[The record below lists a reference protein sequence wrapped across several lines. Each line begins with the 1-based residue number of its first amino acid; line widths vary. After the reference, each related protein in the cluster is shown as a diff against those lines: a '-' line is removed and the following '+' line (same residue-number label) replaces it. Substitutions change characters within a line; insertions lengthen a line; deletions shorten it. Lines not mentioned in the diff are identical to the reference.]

1 MTGRQ
6 PTLIGSVQRALNLVD
21 AVGSSD
27 QPVPAKAL
35 ARITGQHLS
44 TTYHLLRTLV
54 HERYLR
60 REGGGY
66 VLGDRIVALAQPSTR
81 GLVVAKVRPLL
92 QALHDELR
100 AAAYLS
106 LYDGGEIQLV
116 DIADSPENPRVDL
129 WVGFQDA
136 AHACALGK
144 AVLGSLGAADRADYL
159 ARHDL
164 TELTRHTITDRGKL
178 LRELAGSSELAL
190 DRQEYSVGT
199 VCVAAPLVARDV
211 VGAVAVSVPARRL
224 DQVAARGDALTR
236 TARLAA
242 VALSN

>member
-66 VLGDRIVALAQPSTR
+66 MLGDRIMALAQLSAR
-81 GLVVAKVRPLL
+81 GLIVAKVRPLL
-92 QALHDELR
+92 QALHAELR

-106 LYDGGEIQLV
+106 LYDGGEIQLI
-116 DIADSPENPRVDL
+116 DIADSPEYPRADL

-144 AVLGSLGAADRADYL
+144 AVLGSLGDAEREDYL
-159 ARHDL
+159 ARHEL
-164 TELTRHTITDRGKL
+164 TDLTRHTITDRGNL
-178 LRELAGSSELAL
+178 MRELAASSQIAM

-199 VCVAAPLVARDV
+199 VCVAAPVVARDM

-224 DQVAARGDALTR
+224 AQVAARGDALTR

>member
-21 AVGSSD
+21 AVGSSV

-66 VLGDRIVALAQPSTR
+66 VLGDRIMALARPSTR
-81 GLVVAKVRPLL
+81 GLLVAKVRPVL
-92 QALHDELR
+92 QKLHDELR

-106 LYDGGEIQLV
+106 VYDDGEILLV
-116 DIADSPENPRVDL
+116 DIADSPENPRADL

-144 AVLGSLGAADRADYL
+144 AVLGSLSDADRKDYL
-159 ARHDL
+159 ARHELTDL
-164 TELTRHTITDRGKL
+164 TRNTITDRANL
-178 LRELAGSSELAL
+178 MRELAASSTLAM

-199 VCVAAPLVARDV
+199 VCVAAPVVAPNV

-224 DQVAARGDALTR
+224 TQVAGRGDALTR
-236 TARLAA
+236 AARLAA

>member
-66 VLGDRIVALAQPSTR
+66 MLGDRIMALAQLSAR
-81 GLVVAKVRPLL
+81 GLIVAKVRPLL
-92 QALHDELR
+92 QALHADLR

-116 DIADSPENPRVDL
+116 DIADSPEHPRADL

-136 AHACALGK
+136 AHACAIGK
-144 AVLGSLGAADRADYL
+144 AVLGTIGDAEREDYL
-159 ARHDL
+159 ARHAL
-164 TELTRHTITDRGKL
+164 TDLTRHTITDRGNL
-178 LRELAGSSELAL
+178 MRELATSSKIAV

-199 VCVAAPLVARDV
+199 VCVAAPVVARDV

-224 DQVAARGDALTR
+224 AQVTARGDALTR